1 MFEQFLTLPYLPF
14 AISFVVMVGI
24 GLIEAAGLGLGQLDL
39 DSDIGADGGSTMLDW
54 LGLGDD
60 IPILIWLTALLACF
74 TLCGIA
80 VQQIAAAFIG
90 APLHWLLASAAA
102 LVISLPLNTF
112 VANGLMRILPG
123 FETTVVH
130 SDDLVRLRGVV
141 MEGTARRGAPARLKV
156 VDQHGQAHVIMVEP
170 HNDADVITAGD
181 TALII
186 RHEDRLFFV
195 LPDESV
201 LLRTI

>member
-1 MFEQFLTLPYLPF
+1 MFEQFLSLPYLPF

-24 GLIEAAGLGLGQLDL
+24 GLIEAIGLGIGQLDI
-39 DSDIGADGGSTMLDW
+39 DNDMGADGGSTMLDW

-60 IPILIWLTALLACF
+60 IPILIWLTSLLACF
-74 TLCGIA
+74 TLVGIA
-80 VQQIAAAFIG
+80 VQQSAATFIG
-90 APLHWLLASAAA
+90 APFHWLLASAAA
-102 LVISLPLNTF
+102 LVVALPLNTF
-112 VANGLMRILPG
+112 LANGLMRILPG

-141 MEGTARRGAPARLKV
+141 MEGAARRGAPARLKV
-156 VDQHGQAHVIMVEP
+156 IDHHGQAHVIMVEP
-170 HNDADVITAGD
+170 HDEADVITAGE

-195 LPDESV
+195 LPDENM

>member
-1 MFEQFLTLPYLPF
+1 MFEQFLSLPYLPF

-24 GLIEAAGLGLGQLDL
+24 GLIEAIGLGIGQLDI
-39 DSDIGADGGSTMLDW
+39 DNDMGADGGSTMLDW

-60 IPILIWLTALLACF
+60 IPILIWLTSLLACF
-74 TLCGIA
+74 TLVGIA
-80 VQQIAAAFIG
+80 VQQSATTFIG
-90 APLHWLLASAAA
+90 APFHWLLASAAA
-102 LVISLPLNTF
+102 LVVALPLNTF
-112 VANGLMRILPG
+112 LANGLMRILPG

-141 MEGTARRGAPARLKV
+141 MEGAARRGAPARLKV
-156 VDQHGQAHVIMVEP
+156 IDHHGQAHVIMVEP
-170 HNDADVITAGD
+170 HDEADVIIAGE

-195 LPDESV
+195 LPDENM

>member
-60 IPILIWLTALLACF
+60 IPILIWLTSLLACF

-80 VQQIAAAFIG
+80 VQQIAAPFTG
-90 APLHWLLASAAA
+90 APLHWHK
-102 LVISLPLNTF
+102 INIP
-112 VANGLMRILPG
+112 
-123 FETTVVH
+123 H
-130 SDDLVRLRGVV
+130 C
-141 MEGTARRGAPARLKV
+141 RRS
-156 VDQHGQAHVIMVEP
+156 
-170 HNDADVITAGD
+170 T
-181 TALII
+181 
-186 RHEDRLFFV
+186 
-195 LPDESV
+195 
-201 LLRTI
+201 